1 MLKMCLRFVVDTLFY
16 VKWLPRLTVFI
27 HADILIL
34 VSEFVVVVVVLA
46 EWWLF
51 YMNGGRC

>member
-16 VKWLPRLTVFI
+16 VKWLPRLTIFI

-34 VSEFVVVVVVLA
+34 VSEFVVVVVLA

-51 YMNGGRC
+51 YLNGGRC